1 MGFIYLWRD
10 SIRKMY
16 YIGSHSGDP
25 NDGYLS
31 SSRWLNA
38 EINFRP
44 SDFKRKIIK
53 FIPEENLKT
62 EEYRLLGYIKESEFG
77 KKYYNLKHGK
87 PKGTAPWNKGKT
99 GIYTEEQRKNIAD
112 HRKGKPTTK
121 GRKNPQAA
129 INGTKGASKQSA
141 TVTGRK
147 KKLLDNGTWTWEYPN
162 K

>member
-1 MGFIYLWRD
+1 
-10 SIRKMY
+10 MY
-16 YIGSHSGDP
+16 YIGSHTGDP

-44 SDFKRKIIK
+44 ADFKRKIIK
-53 FIPEENLKT
+53 YVSEDNLKT
-62 EEYRLLGYIKESEFG
+62 EEYRLLNYIKENEFG

-87 PKGTAPWNKGKT
+87 PKGSAPWNKGKT
-99 GIYTEEQRKNIAD
+99 GIWSDEQRKNISE

-129 INGTKGASKQSA
+129 ENGRKGAAKMSA
-141 TVTGRK
+141 KVTGRK
-147 KKLLDNGTWTWEYPN
+147 KKILPDGSWIWEYPN